1 MNATAAAMPAHR
13 HTVAYRLERVRE
25 VTGLDP
31 LVGEDRE
38 QLGVAIKARAVA
50 LAGAKLTPA
59 SSG

>member
-25 VTGLDP
+25 ITGLDP

-38 QLGVAIKARAVA
+38 QLGVALKARAVA
-50 LAGAKLTPA
+50 AAHARLPPQQPA
-59 SSG
+59 